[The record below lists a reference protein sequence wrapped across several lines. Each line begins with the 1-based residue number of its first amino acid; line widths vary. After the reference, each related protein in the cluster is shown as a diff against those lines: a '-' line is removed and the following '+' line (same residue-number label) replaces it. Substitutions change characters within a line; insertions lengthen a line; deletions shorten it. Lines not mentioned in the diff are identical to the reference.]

1 MKSGYYLVLS
11 SFPIAGKVIPP
22 SSKYPI
28 YSFALN
34 VTNIVH
40 LLRDINDYTHL
51 TVNHSLTFKDPESGA
66 HTNTIE
72 GLWFHAKG
80 GCPRSN
86 RQKAHFLGYLAT
98 FMLHRKWRNQPDSFS
113 QFMQTAAVLYCGT
126 NECDVLNPGDFVED
140 E

>member
-1 MKSGYYLVLS
+1 MKRGYYLVLS

-51 TVNHSLTFKDPESGA
+51 TVNHSLTFKS
-66 HTNTIE
+66 NTRNLKVVHIPIQS
-72 GLWFHAKG
+72 KG
-80 GCPRSN
+80 FG
-86 RQKAHFLGYLAT
+86 
-98 FMLHRKWRNQPDSFS
+98 
-113 QFMQTAAVLYCGT
+113 FMQKVVAHVVTGKKRISSDTWQLLCFTENGETNRTVLVSLCKLLPF
-126 NECDVLNPGDFVED
+126 CIVELMNVMC
-140 E
+140 